1 MIKSYKVMLIPNNK
15 QRSKFFQNA
24 GCARFA
30 YNWAISKMKD
40 YYKNT
45 GKFMNEFDLRKEF
58 TKFKSNSEYTWLYQY
73 SNDILKQVIKDAHLA
88 YERFLKGIS
97 DFPKFKSRRKSE
109 PSFYC
114 DTFKIEFD
122 SNHVKLEKI
131 ANSTRKNRRKLN
143 WIRLAEKN
151 RIPVNARY
159 CNPRIVYDGL
169 NWWITVGI
177 EEEIIKSNKPYSD
190 GIGIDLGVKDLII
203 CSDNIK
209 YKNINKSRKVKLIEK
224 RKKRYQRSVSRKY
237 LKNKKGESYCKT
249 QNIKK
254 IEKKVLK
261 LNKRL
266 TYIRTDYLYKCIND
280 MINRKPRFIKMEDLN
295 AKGMVKNH
303 KIAKSV
309 SEASFNKIKQILTY
323 KCQKEGIELKLIDRW
338 FPSSKTCSRCGNVKK
353 ELSLKERIY
362 VCERCGFVIDRDYNA
377 SINILNYK
385 F

>member
-1 MIKSYKVMLIPNNK
+1 MIKTYKVMLVPNNK
-15 QRSKFFQNA
+15 QKSKFFQNA

-30 YNWAISKMKD
+30 YNWAISKIKD
-40 YYKNT
+40 YYKET
-45 GKFMNEFDLRKEF
+45 GKFINAFDLRKEF
-58 TKFKSNSEYTWLYQY
+58 TKFKSEPNNKWLYSC
-73 SNDILKQVIKDAHLA
+73 SNDILKQSIKDAHLA
-88 YERFLKGIS
+88 YERFLKGLS
-97 DFPKFKSRRKSE
+97 DYPNFKSRRKSK

-131 ANSTRKNRRKLN
+131 ANSTKKNRKKLN

-151 RIPVNARY
+151 RIPIKTSY
-159 CNPRIVYDGL
+159 CNPRITYDGFD
-169 NWWITVGI
+169 WWISVGI
-177 EEEIIKSNKPYSD
+177 EEEYIKSDKPYSE

-203 CSDNIK
+203 CSNNIT
-209 YKNINKSRKVKLIEK
+209 YKNINKTRKVKLIEK
-224 RKKRYQRSVSRKY
+224 RKKRLQRSISRKY
-237 LKNKKGESYCKT
+237 LKNKKGKSYCKT

-254 IEKKVLK
+254 IEKKVSK

-280 MINRKPRFIKMEDLN
+280 MTNRKPRFINMEDLN

-309 SEASFNKIKQILTY
+309 SEASFNKIKQILIY
-323 KCQKEGIELKLIDRW
+323 KCVQEGIDLRLIDRW
-338 FPSSKTCSRCGNVKK
+338 FPSSKTCSKCGNVKK
-353 ELSLKERIY
+353 ELKLSERIY
-362 VCERCGFVIDRDYNA
+362 VCECCGLVIDRDFNA